1 MKTQP
6 ASSDNNKVEEKNYLP
21 SELLWRAAE
30 LICQKDTEIPP
41 IEAEP
46 TSHEMLGLAIGIL
59 RRRKNISRFQLA
71 QRIGCSIEELL
82 ALETGLLPASDYGKY
97 LPLILQTLGLPQ
109 KSLQPF
115 LANIKYA

>member
-6 ASSDNNKVEEKNYLP
+6 ASLQKKVEEKNCLP

-30 LICQKDTEIPP
+30 LICRKNTEIPP
-41 IEAEP
+41 SEADP
-46 TSHEMLGLAIGIL
+46 TPYEMLGLAIGIL
-59 RRRKNISRFQLA
+59 RRKKQISRFQFA
-71 QRIGCSIEELL
+71 QRIGCTVEEVL

-97 LPLILQTLGLPQ
+97 LPLILQIIELPE

-115 LANIKYA
+115 LTNIKFA